1 MIHMAEYTYGLRR
14 GNQTRGVGGRS
25 RGHVVRGR
33 AWGKL
38 GTRRPKLE
46 RDEMN
51 SAGMV

>member
-1 MIHMAEYTYGLRR
+1 MICMAGNPYCLHQGKKTRKMGGRGR
-14 GNQTRGVGGRS
+14 GN
-25 RGHVVRGR
+25 VVRGR